1 MDTIGQFLTNIR
13 NAGMAR
19 LEKVDVPASNLRKS
33 IADILTKEGYLKSF
47 KVAKDSKQGIMRL
60 YIKYN
65 EDGTPKLLNLQRVSK
80 PGKRIYL
87 KCDDLKNVRSGFG
100 MSIISTSNGLMTNKT
115 AKQQRLGGEVICE
128 VW

>member
-33 IADILTKEGYLKSF
+33 IADILTQEGYLKSF

-60 YIKYN
+60 YIRYN
-65 EDGTPKLLNLQRVSK
+65 EDGTPKLLNVQRVSK
-80 PGKRIYL
+80 PGRRIYL
-87 KCDDLKNVRSGFG
+87 KCDDLKNVRSGYG
-100 MSIISTSNGLMTNKT
+100 MSIISTSKGLMTNRK
-115 AKQQRLGGEVICE
+115 AKQHRLGGEVICE

>member
-1 MDTIGQFLTNIR
+1 MDTVGQFLTNIR

-33 IADILTKEGYLKSF
+33 IADILTQEGYLKSF

-65 EDGTPKLLNLQRVSK
+65 EDGTPKILNLQRVST
-80 PGKRIYL
+80 PGRRIYL
-87 KCDDLKNVRSGFG
+87 KCDDLKNIRSGYG
-100 MSIISTSNGLMTNKT
+100 LSILSTSKGLMTNKK
-115 AKQQRLGGEVICE
+115 ARQQRLGGEVICE

>member
-19 LEKVDVPASNLRKS
+19 LEKVDVPASNLRKA
-33 IADILTKEGYLKSF
+33 IADILTQEGYLKSF

-65 EDGTPKLLNLQRVSK
+65 EDGSPKLLNLQRVSK
-80 PGKRIYL
+80 PGRRIYF
-87 KCDDLKNVRSGFG
+87 KCDDLKNVRSGYG
-100 MSIISTSNGLMTNKT
+100 MSIISTSKGLMTNKT

>member
-1 MDTIGQFLTNIR
+1 MDTVGQFLTNIR
-13 NAGMAR
+13 NAGLAR

-33 IADILTKEGYLKSF
+33 IADILTQEGYLKSF

-65 EDGTPKLLNLQRVSK
+65 EDGTPKLLNLQRVST
-80 PGKRIYL
+80 PGRRIYL
-87 KCDDLKNVRSGFG
+87 KCDELKKVRSGYG
-100 MSIISTSNGLMTNKT
+100 MSIISTSQGLMTNKK
-115 AKQQRLGGEVICE
+115 ARQQRLGGEVICE

>member
-87 KCDDLKNVRSGFG
+87 KCDDLKNVRSGYG
-100 MSIISTSNGLMTNKT
+100 MSIISTSKGLMTNKT

>member
-33 IADILTKEGYLKSF
+33 IADILTQEGYLKSF

-60 YIKYN
+60 YIRYN
-65 EDGTPKLLNLQRVSK
+65 EDGTPKLLNVQRVSK
-80 PGKRIYL
+80 PGRRIYL
-87 KCDDLKNVRSGFG
+87 KCDDLKNVRSGYG
-100 MSIISTSNGLMTNKT
+100 MSIISTTKGLMTNRK
-115 AKQQRLGGEVICE
+115 AKQHRLGGEVICE

>member
-13 NAGMAR
+13 NAGMAK

-33 IADILTKEGYLKSF
+33 IADILTQEGYLKSF

-65 EDGTPKLLNLQRVSK
+65 EDGTAKLLNVQRVSK
-80 PGKRIYL
+80 PGRRIYL
-87 KCDDLKNVRSGFG
+87 KCDDLKNVRSGYG
-100 MSIISTSNGLMTNKT
+100 MSIISTSKGLMTNKK

>member
-1 MDTIGQFLTNIR
+1 MDTVGQFLTNIR

-33 IADILTKEGYLKSF
+33 IADILTQEGYLKSF

-80 PGKRIYL
+80 PGRRIYL

-100 MSIISTSNGLMTNKT
+100 MSIISTSKGLMTNKS

>member
-33 IADILTKEGYLKSF
+33 IADILTQEGYLKSF

-60 YIKYN
+60 YINYS
-65 EDGTPKLLNLQRVSK
+65 EDGAAKLLNVQRVSK

-87 KCDDLKNVRSGFG
+87 KCDELKNVRSGYG
-100 MSIISTSNGLMTNKT
+100 MSIISTSKGLMTNKK
-115 AKQQRLGGEVICE
+115 AKQLRLGGEVICE

>member
-33 IADILTKEGYLKSF
+33 IADILTQEGYLKSY

-87 KCDDLKNVRSGFG
+87 KCDDLKNVRSGYG
-100 MSIISTSNGLMTNKT
+100 VSIISTSKGLMTNKA

>member
-33 IADILTKEGYLKSF
+33 IADILTQEGYLKSF

-80 PGKRIYL
+80 PGRRIYL
-87 KCDDLKNVRSGFG
+87 KCDDLKNVRSGYG
-100 MSIISTSNGLMTNKT
+100 MSIISTSQGLMTNKK

>member
-19 LEKVDVPASNLRKS
+19 LEKVDVPASNLRKA
-33 IADILTKEGYLKSF
+33 IADILAQEGYLKSF

-60 YIKYN
+60 YIGYN
-65 EDGTPKLLNLQRVSK
+65 EDGSPKLLNIQRVSK
-80 PGKRIYL
+80 PGKRLYL
-87 KCDDLKNVRSGFG
+87 KCDDLKNVRSGYG
-100 MSIISTSNGLMTNKT
+100 MSIISTSKGLMTNKK

>member
-1 MDTIGQFLTNIR
+1 MDTVGQFLTNIR

-33 IADILTKEGYLKSF
+33 IADILTQEGYLKSF

-65 EDGTPKLLNLQRVSK
+65 EDGTPKILNLQRVST
-80 PGKRIYL
+80 PGRRIYL
-87 KCDDLKNVRSGFG
+87 KCDDLKNIRSGYG
-100 MSIISTSNGLMTNKT
+100 LSILSTSKGLMTNKK